1 MLFEC
6 GSCFPSCIGKAGEEV
21 GILVEVSPQVAQ
33 FEKEIRD
40 RKSNYDNLE
49 QVADAIRK
57 SLEGWGMS
65 FSDQMITDLEK
76 AVERVRA
83 TEQDVVILRK
93 NSIISE
99 REKWYD
105 GPRGN
110 DRHWPALHAY
120 LLNTKG
126 WADETIRSLDEAS
139 NEVVSLLDNP
149 AKAQFRCRGLVVG
162 YVQSG
167 KTANMTA
174 VMAKAVDAGYNL
186 IIVLGGV
193 TNKLR
198 KQTQDRFAKDVVGRH
213 RHLWALYTTSDET
226 GDFSHP
232 ANGAFTMPHEG
243 HAQLIVMKKEGSR
256 LRALRKTIKKTP
268 KIVMDKLKVLLIDD
282 ECDQASVNSSR
293 GDFDMTRINEAIR
306 QILADLPSVSY
317 VGYTATPFAN
327 VFIDPFPYNQDE
339 LDDLYPAD
347 FITALEKP
355 TGYFGA
361 AEVFGDDSA
370 EEENEGRDM
379 VRLLDLNDPDL
390 IRPTKNNEKASFRPI
405 ITPSLENA
413 IMWFLASCAIRRS
426 RGQQDQHM
434 SMLVHSSQFVAQHD
448 YMSDLIRS
456 WVERHGPDILS
467 GIGDVANRFD
477 ALFHDEVERTAPS
490 GMNRI
495 PETLETVRSYMP
507 DVLDALTFP
516 VENGKS
522 DRRLDYE
529 NGPVTCIVVG
539 GTVLARGLT
548 LEGLSVSYFLR
559 TSKQYDTLL
568 QMGRWFGY
576 RPGYEDLPRLWTT
589 GDLIANFRAL
599 AKIEEEIREDI
610 AEYRRR
616 NLTPMQFA
624 VKVRAIPG
632 MAITSAAK
640 MKHVHRTSMSYDGQH
655 VQTIRFDHTKAD
667 VLRGNWRAAAKLVDG
682 CVQNG
687 AQRSNPKGH
696 ILFTGV
702 PLEVVRSFFV
712 STDICAEHMDLKGSH
727 LLGYLDEMG
736 EALGPW
742 NVAVIQPGSDTVSK
756 RELGNLGQVRT
767 LRRSRL
773 AASPDHYADIKA
785 LMSKTDILVDAEP
798 ERVADF
804 DGKKDW
810 TNFKNLRPKVPLLL
824 LYPIDA
830 QSPAK
835 GPKKTRVSLDAVEDV
850 LGFGVVFPGQK
861 DRSGGYFSV
870 ELDAPAADQ
879 FEEDQLEEIG
889 ELAEPEDA

>member
-1 MLFEC
+1 MT
-6 GSCFPSCIGKAGEEV
+6 K
-21 GILVEVSPQVAQ
+21 VSPQVLK
-33 FEKEIRD
+33 FEKDIRD

-49 QVADAIRK
+49 QVAAAVRQN
-57 SLEGWGMS
+57 LEGWGMT
-65 FSDQMITDLEK
+65 FSEQMVSDLNE
-76 AVERVRA
+76 AVQLVRA
-83 TEQDVVILRK
+83 AEQDVVILRK
-93 NSIISE
+93 NSIIAD
-99 REKWYD
+99 REKWYN

-110 DRHWPALHAY
+110 DPHWPALHAY

-126 WADETIRSLDEAS
+126 WAEETIQSLDEAS

-149 AKAQFRCRGLVVG
+149 AKDQFRCRGLVVG

-213 RHLWALYTTSDET
+213 RHLWELYTTSDET

-243 HAQLIVMKKEGSR
+243 HVQLIVMKKEFSR
-256 LRALRKTIKKTP
+256 LRALRKTITKTP

-293 GDFDMTRINEAIR
+293 GDFDITRINEAIR
-306 QILADLPSVSY
+306 QVLAKLPAVSY

-327 VFIDPFPYNQDE
+327 VFIDPFPFNQDE
-339 LDDLYPAD
+339 LDDLYPAN

-355 TGYFGA
+355 VGYFGA
-361 AEVFGDDSA
+361 AEVFGSDSA
-370 EEENEGRDM
+370 EEENDGRDM
-379 VRLLDLNDPDL
+379 VRLLDNDDPDL
-390 IRPTKNNEKASFRPI
+390 IRPTRNDQKESFRPVM
-405 ITPSLENA
+405 TASLEEA

-426 RGQQDQHM
+426 RGHHEQHM

-456 WVERHGPDILS
+456 WVETHGPDIAS
-467 GIGDVANRFD
+467 GSDDMSVKFD
-477 ALFHDEVERTAPS
+477 ALYLDEVGRTAPF
-490 GMNRI
+490 GEERI
-495 PETLETVRSYMP
+495 LESLETVRSHLP

-516 VENGKS
+516 VENGRS

-576 RPGYEDLPRLWTT
+576 RPSYDDLPRLWTT

-599 AKIEEEIREDI
+599 ARIEEEIREDI
-610 AEYRRR
+610 TEYNRR

-655 VQTIRFDHTKAD
+655 VQTIRFDHRKAD
-667 VLRGNWRAAAKLVDG
+667 VLRGNWQAAANLADACMEESK
-682 CVQNG
+682 
-687 AQRSNPKGH
+687 QRTDEKTH
-696 ILFTGV
+696 ILFRQV
-702 PLEVVRSFFV
+702 PFEVIRNFFV
-712 STDICAEHMDLKGSH
+712 ASDICAEHMDLKKPH
-727 LLGYLDEMG
+727 LLGYLDETG
-736 EALGPW
+736 EALGSW
-742 NVAVIQPGSDTVSK
+742 NVAVMQPVSETVSK
-756 RELGNLGQVRT
+756 QNLGGLGQVRT
-767 LRRSRL
+767 IRRSRL
-773 AASPDHYADIKA
+773 EASPDHYADIKA
-785 LMSKTDILVDAEP
+785 LMSKKDVLVDAEP
-798 ERVADF
+798 RRIAEF

-810 TNFKNLRPKVPLLL
+810 TNFKSLRPKIPLLL

-830 QSPAK
+830 ESPPR
-835 GPKKTRVSLDAVEDV
+835 GPSKTRVALGAIEDIM
-850 LGFGVVFPGQK
+850 GFGIVFPGQK
-861 DRSGGYFSV
+861 DRSGGFFSV
-870 ELDAPAADQ
+870 ELDAPATDQ

-889 ELAEPEDA
+889 EPAVPADA

>member
-1 MLFEC
+1 MTN
-6 GSCFPSCIGKAGEEV
+6 A
-21 GILVEVSPQVAQ
+21 SPQVLK

-49 QVADAIRK
+49 QVAAAVREN
-57 SLEGWGMS
+57 LESWGMS
-65 FSDQMITDLEK
+65 FTEQMISDLDE
-76 AVERVRA
+76 AVQRVRA

-93 NSIISE
+93 NSIIAD

-126 WADETIRSLDEAS
+126 WAEETIRSLDEAS

-149 AKAQFRCRGLVVG
+149 AKDQFRCRGLVVG

-174 VMAKAVDAGYNL
+174 VIAKAVDAGYNL

-213 RHLWALYTTSDET
+213 RHLWELYTTSDEN

-243 HAQLIVMKKEGSR
+243 HAQLIVMKKEVSR
-256 LRALRKTIKKTP
+256 LRALRKTIRKTP

-306 QILADLPSVSY
+306 QVLAELPAVSY

-327 VFIDPFPYNQDE
+327 VFIDPFPFNQED

-355 TGYFGA
+355 IGYFGA
-361 AEVFGDDSA
+361 AEVFGSDSA
-370 EEENEGRDM
+370 EEEDDGRDM
-379 VRLLDLNDPDL
+379 VRLLAKEDPDL
-390 IRPTKNNEKASFRPI
+390 IRPTRNDEKESFRPI
-405 ITPSLENA
+405 MTASLENA

-426 RGQQDQHM
+426 RGHQDKHM
-434 SMLVHSSQFVAQHD
+434 SMLVHSSQYVAQHD
-448 YMSDLIRS
+448 YMSDLIRN
-456 WVERHGPDILS
+456 WIETHGPDIVS
-467 GIGDVANRFD
+467 GSGETGARFD
-477 ALFHDEVERTAPS
+477 ALFLDEVERTAPP
-490 GMNRI
+490 GADRI
-495 PETLETVRSYMP
+495 PESLETVRDYLP
-507 DVLDALTFP
+507 DVLAALTFP

-548 LEGLSVSYFLR
+548 LEGLTVSYFLR

-576 RPGYEDLPRLWTT
+576 RPGYDDLPRLWTT
-589 GDLIANFRAL
+589 ADLIANFRAL
-599 AKIEEEIREDI
+599 ARIEEEIRDDI
-610 AEYRRR
+610 AEYNTR

-624 VKVRAIPG
+624 VKVRSIPG

-655 VQTIRFDHTKAD
+655 VQTIRFDHRKAD
-667 VLRGNWRAAAKLVDG
+667 ILRGNWRAAANLVDACAEVAATRADEG
-682 CVQNG
+682 SHV
-687 AQRSNPKGH
+687 
-696 ILFTGV
+696 LFRQV
-702 PLEVVRSFFV
+702 PFEAIRSFIV
-712 STDICAEHMDLKGSH
+712 ATDICNEHMDLKKPH

-736 EALGPW
+736 ETFGPW
-742 NVAVIQPGSDTVSK
+742 NVAVMQPRSDTSST
-756 RELGNLGQVRT
+756 RELGELGQVRT
-767 LRRSRL
+767 IRRSRL
-773 AASPDHYADIKA
+773 EASPDHYADIKA
-785 LMSKTDILVDAEP
+785 LMSKRDILVDAEP
-798 ERVADF
+798 ERIAEF
-804 DGKKDW
+804 DGKEDW
-810 TNFKNLRPKVPLLL
+810 TNLKSLRPKVPLLL
-824 LYPIDA
+824 LYPIDGK
-830 QSPAK
+830 SPPK
-835 GPKKTRVSLDAVEDV
+835 GPTKTRVPLDAVEDV
-850 LGFGVVFPGQK
+850 MGFGIVFPGQK
-861 DRSGGYFSV
+861 DRSGGYFAV

-879 FEEDQLEEIG
+879 FEEDELEEIG
-889 ELAEPEDA
+889 EPREPQDA